1 MTQAGADLI
10 IGTHPH
16 VVQPMEWVE
25 SENGNRALCYYSIG
39 NYVSTQKNGISML
52 EAMAWVTFRVKED
65 GVEILRTNT
74 GVLPLVCQYTSGPVR
89 LEGVYLLEDY
99 TQEQA
104 ARHGI
109 HNYGNVNLTL
119 NDLQGW
125 SDEILGEWVL
135 PANNVLGK
143 TENK

>member
-1 MTQAGADLI
+1 
-10 IGTHPH
+10 
-16 VVQPMEWVE
+16 
-25 SENGNRALCYYSIG
+25 
-39 NYVSTQKNGISML
+39 
-52 EAMAWVTFRVKED
+52 MAWVTFRVKED
-65 GVEILRTNT
+65 GVEIFRANT

-119 NDLQGW
+119 SDLQRW
-125 SDEILGEWVL
+125 SGEILGEWVL
-135 PANNVLGK
+135 PANIVFSQ
-143 TENK
+143 TEKE